1 MESLRRDTNRGS
13 SPLWNDPMGS
23 RQVSPEEWRRK
34 TCTSHGIVTGSSEV
48 CPKGTG
54 PAGGQQEGS
63 RTRET
68 EQQRGGGG
76 RGAARQKLRVVK
88 ERSLLH
94 NFLFLQVCAGAT
106 TKEDTVR
113 ALSCLQS
120 HFPKHLRNAS
130 SRSHCYAGSEL

>member
-13 SPLWNDPMGS
+13 SPLCKDPMGS
-23 RQVSPEEWRRK
+23 RQVSSEEWRRK
-34 TCTSHGIVTGSSEV
+34 TCTSHGTVTGSSEV

-68 EQQRGGGG
+68 EQQHGGGG
-76 RGAARQKLRVVK
+76 GAARQKLRVVK
-88 ERSLLH
+88 ARSFLH

-113 ALSCLQS
+113 ALPCLQS

-130 SRSHCYAGSEL
+130 SSSHCSAGSEL